1 LGAVFVKQARLAGMA
16 QSKVIFSAF
25 FAAMYTKSFNS
36 IKINCTA
43 LQQNYAFLQKKAGT
57 GVPVMAMVKA
67 DGYGHGMVMAAKAF
81 ERVGCRTFGVAELR
95 EAVLLRQAGMG
106 GSIYVTIGFAE
117 EDAGLIFQYQ
127 LTPVIYSYAAAQAL
141 SSSAVALGQEIGVHV
156 KIDSGMSRLG
166 LFPAEMPM
174 FIDAVSS
181 LPGIKIAG
189 IMSHFPE
196 SDNPASGSTT
206 HNFQLFANTCRE
218 LKNRF
223 NGICHIANSGAVLN
237 FPATYCDMVRC
248 GIALYGY
255 HPAGRVTPGDEQTP
269 DLLQAMSFTSR
280 ILQVKTLPAGT
291 GVSYGHTFHTH
302 KQTRLAIVPVGYED
316 GYSRALSNRGHV
328 LVHGYS
334 APVLGRICMN
344 MCMVDVND
352 IKGVLPGDEVVLL
365 GRQGPGNITADD
377 IAEKM
382 GSISYEVL
390 CLLGNNNQR
399 EYIE

>member
-1 LGAVFVKQARLAGMA
+1 MNTQ
-16 QSKVIFSAF
+16 
-25 FAAMYTKSFNS
+25 SFNR

-43 LQQNYAFLQKKAGT
+43 LQQNYAFMQKKAGA

-81 ERVGCRTFGVAELR
+81 QRAGCRTFGVAELR
-95 EAVLLRQAGMG
+95 EAVLLRQAGMRG
-106 GSIYVTIGFAE
+106 DIYVTIGFAE
-117 EDAGLIFQYQ
+117 EDTGLIFQYQ

-141 SSSAVALGQEIGVHV
+141 SVTAVARRQEISVHV

-166 LFPAEMPM
+166 IFPAEMPE
-174 FIDAVSS
+174 FLDAVSC

-196 SDNPASGSTT
+196 SDNPASTSTPQS
-206 HNFQLFANTCRE
+206 FQRFADACRE
-218 LKNRF
+218 MKNRF

-255 HPAGRVTPGDEQTP
+255 HPAGRVTPGDEKASG
-269 DLLQAMSFTSR
+269 LLPAMSFASR

-291 GVSYGHTFHTH
+291 GVSYGHTFLTR
-302 KQTRLAIVPVGYED
+302 KQTRIAVVPVGYED
-316 GYSRALSNRGHV
+316 GYCRILSNRGYV
-328 LVHGYS
+328 LVHGYPAS
-334 APVLGRICMN
+334 ILGRICMN
-344 MCMVDVND
+344 MCMIDVND
-352 IKGVLPGDEVVLL
+352 IEAVQPGDEVVLL
-365 GRQGPGNITADD
+365 GRQGSENITADD
-377 IAEKM
+377 IAKKM

>member
-1 LGAVFVKQARLAGMA
+1 
-16 QSKVIFSAF
+16 
-25 FAAMYTKSFNS
+25 MYTQSFNR

-43 LQQNYAFLQKKAGT
+43 LQQNYIFMQKKAGA

-81 ERVGCRTFGVAELR
+81 QRAGCRTFGVAELR
-95 EAVLLRQAGMG
+95 EAVLLRQSGMRG
-106 GSIYVTIGFAE
+106 DIYVTIGFAE
-117 EDAGLIFQYQ
+117 EDTGLIFQYQ
-127 LTPVIYSYAAAQAL
+127 LTPVIYSHAAAQAL
-141 SSSAVALGQEIGVHV
+141 SATAVALEQEIGVHV

-166 LFPAEMPM
+166 IFPAEMVE
-174 FIDAVSS
+174 FLDAVSC

-196 SDNPASGSTT
+196 SDNPASTSTPQ
-206 HNFQLFANTCRE
+206 NFQRFADACRE

-255 HPAGRVTPGDEQTP
+255 HPAGRVTPGDEKAME
-269 DLLQAMSFTSR
+269 LLPAMSFSSK
-280 ILQVKTLPAGT
+280 ILQVKSLPAGT
-291 GVSYGHTFHTH
+291 GVSYGHTFLTR
-302 KQTRLAIVPVGYED
+302 KQTRIAVVPVGYED
-316 GYSRALSNRGHV
+316 GYCRILSNRGYV
-328 LVHGYS
+328 LVHGCP
-334 APVLGRICMN
+334 APIVGRICMN
-344 MCMVDVND
+344 MCMIDVND
-352 IKGVLPGDEVVLL
+352 IEGVQPGDEVVLL
-365 GRQGPGNITADD
+365 GRQGSENITADD

-399 EYIE
+399 EYTE